1 MRVGSPHAMVT
12 AAEVASMDD
21 WGGFMSATH
30 ALDGRATRPHLTDA
44 GRTVRD
50 DFDLIEQAEQALEV
64 LHGKWK
70 VPLVVIMAR
79 GVRRHSRLLDC
90 MPGAS
95 KKTMTDT
102 LRALERD
109 GLVVRRV
116 FAEVPVRVEYSLTP
130 LGWSMTEPLVALA
143 VWGEAHSE
151 EVTNARRFAESHVR
165 NSGGLES
172 PAAVMERRHDAGS
185 LLSSRAVPGG

>member
-1 MRVGSPHAMVT
+1 
-12 AAEVASMDD
+12 
-21 WGGFMSATH
+21 MSATY
-30 ALDGRATRPHLTDA
+30 ALDRAAAAGPHLADA
-44 GRTVRD
+44 GRMVRA
-50 DFDLIEQAEQALEV
+50 DFDLIEQAEQGLEV

-79 GVRRHSRLLDC
+79 GIRRHSRLLEC

-95 KKTMTDT
+95 KKAMTDT

-109 GLVVRRV
+109 GLVARRV

-143 VWGEAHSE
+143 VWGEAHAD
-151 EVTNARRFAESHVR
+151 EVANARRFAD
-165 NSGGLES
+165 S
-172 PAAVMERRHDAGS
+172 PIPNGAGIGCSTAAAERGFYGAATASQAASRH
-185 LLSSRAVPGG
+185 

>member
-1 MRVGSPHAMVT
+1 
-12 AAEVASMDD
+12 
-21 WGGFMSATH
+21 MSATY
-30 ALDGRATRPHLTDA
+30 ALDGPATRPHLTDA
-44 GRTVRD
+44 GRTVPA

-79 GVRRHSRLLDC
+79 GVRRHGRLLDC

-95 KKTMTDT
+95 KKAMTDT

-143 VWGEAHSE
+143 VWGEAHSA
-151 EVTNARRFAESHVR
+151 EVTSARRFAESPVR
-165 NSGGLES
+165 SSGGMEP

-185 LLSSRAVPGG
+185 VLSSRAVPGG

>member
-1 MRVGSPHAMVT
+1 
-12 AAEVASMDD
+12 
-21 WGGFMSATH
+21 MSATY
-30 ALDGRATRPHLTDA
+30 ALDGPATRPHLTDA
-44 GRTVRD
+44 GGTVRD
-50 DFDLIEQAEQALEV
+50 DFDLIEQAEQALDV

-90 MPGAS
+90 MPGTS
-95 KKTMTDT
+95 KKMMTDT

-130 LGWSMTEPLVALA
+130 LGWSLTEPLVALA
-143 VWGEAHSE
+143 MWGGAHSE
-151 EVTNARRFAESHVR
+151 EVTNARRFASPIRSSSAMEP
-165 NSGGLES
+165 
-172 PAAVMERRHDAGS
+172 PAAVMERRHESGS